1 MVFIVKIV
9 IVYIFIIS
17 TFGRE
22 DRFVTSRGKYIRE
35 RKSSK
40 IGKNE
45 DESTLSNRIN
55 SRIQPILSIL
65 VSATTSSFGKS
76 SVRVTTN

>member
-22 DRFVTSRGKYIRE
+22 DRFVTSRGKHIRE

-55 SRIQPILSIL
+55 SGIQQILSIL
-65 VSATTSSFGKS
+65 VSATT
-76 SVRVTTN
+76 